1 MNLYTVIYLLN
12 KIYLNKV
19 NNDNSQSNIFIK
31 LAYNKVIKLMIERF
45 SETEKI
51 TESKL
56 NELNITNNMKDK
68 LINIIK
74 LKIKKNNDLK
84 LNELN
89 ITNNMKDKLL
99 NKLTEIDGIG
109 KSKALELIKLGINS
123 IADLKKKKWYDLL
136 NKTTKAYL
144 NYKPLKQIPYNF
156 IKSLEKYITSYNKN
170 QIKIVGGYAR
180 KKKNSKDID
189 LVFINSSKNKID
201 KSSEI
206 DKYIE
211 YLKQYF
217 TIIIY
222 LRGDDKLSLLIKL
235 KTNYGN
241 VLYKNINTKYIK
253 VDIFITNE
261 NEKYFMILYGTG
273 SKEFNIKMR
282 GIARRKGYILNQ
294 KHLMRIK
301 DNNKIWVSSEKEIF
315 DILDMEY
322 TKPETR

>member
-273 SKEFNIKMR
+273 SKEFNIKIDR
-282 GIARRKGYILNQ
+282 LT
-294 KHLMRIK
+294 
-301 DNNKIWVSSEKEIF
+301 E
-315 DILDMEY
+315 
-322 TKPETR
+322 

>member
-51 TESKL
+51 TES
-56 NELNITNNMKDK
+56 
-68 LINIIK
+68 
-74 LKIKKNNDLK
+74 K

>member
-1 MNLYTVIYLLN
+1 
-12 KIYLNKV
+12 
-19 NNDNSQSNIFIK
+19 
-31 LAYNKVIKLMIERF
+31 MIERF